1 MAISL
6 SLILNHKIHIMLTPE
21 QLAALPETVLIDGDF
36 ETREVHID
44 GKFLR
49 PDKSL
54 SVRNHSPDGFN
65 WGYGG
70 SGPAQLAL
78 AILLRLLPTKEHA
91 CELYQDFKFKIVA
104 AWPRTDFEERINFRQ
119 IITELQQSK

>member
-1 MAISL
+1 M
-6 SLILNHKIHIMLTPE
+6 HTPLTPA
-21 QLAALPETVLIDGDF
+21 QLAALPETVLIDGDI
-36 ETREVHID
+36 ESREVYID
-44 GKFLR
+44 GRHLR

-54 SVRNHSPDGFN
+54 SVANHSPDGFN

-91 CELYQDFKFKIVA
+91 CSLYQSFKFKIVA
-104 AWPRTDFEERINFRQ
+104 GWPQGQDFEERIPFRQ
-119 IITELQQSK
+119 IITDLQNEK